1 MNSQT
6 ILTDVKN
13 SLGIQGNFQDST
25 INEYIVEV
33 VDFLLDAGVTHDNI
47 THGLVAR
54 GVSDLWSYG
63 SGEGKLSSYFL
74 ERATQLSYKR

>member
-13 SLGIQGNFQDST
+13 SLGIQGNFQDNT

-74 ERATQLSYKR
+74 ERATQLSYRR

>member
-1 MNSQT
+1 MNNQT

-13 SLGIQGNFQDST
+13 SLGIQGEFQDNT